1 MYHVLT
7 DVFNFDAQYFWHENG
22 LPKNITLSS
31 NEVSQAIEEPLLE
44 IVQLIK
50 TLLRDTPAELSADIM
65 DKGMIISG
73 GVALMRNIDQYISQS
88 IGVPCFI
95 ADDPLLCVA
104 RGTGIVLDNL
114 DAYKH
119 SLMSKK

>member
-1 MYHVLT
+1 M
-7 DVFNFDAQYFWHENG
+7 
-22 LPKNITLSS
+22 
-31 NEVSQAIEEPLLE
+31 
-44 IVQLIK
+44 IK

-73 GVALMRNIDQYISQS
+73 GGALVRNIDQYISQS

-95 ADDPLLCVA
+95 ADDPLLCVV

-114 DAYKH
+114 QAYKH